1 MFCLLAFLDDF
12 RSVNLSFKLGPELCS
27 EQRPGLFEINLDLT
41 SEAVDGFAFEDVGII
56 ASIGCLE
63 KSRRWTGEAHIDII

>member
-12 RSVNLSFKLGPELCS
+12 RGVNLSFKQGPEFCS
-27 EQRPGLFEINLDLT
+27 EQRPGSFEIGLDLT

-56 ASIGCLE
+56 ASI
-63 KSRRWTGEAHIDII
+63 D